1 MRSARAE
8 APLQRLRAQIR
19 RSRPRG
25 CCYCL
30 KGTLKYGEGR
40 PIRTSVRATFLSSW
54 LVASLAAISLS
65 ACDSTPD
72 DSVLVRPEATF
83 TIEKTGVGKTEF
95 DATCVETRGE
105 QAAARPL
112 QRPYDGAS
120 GSARRGWLSRQTISL
135 SAAFAYSEQRR
146 SLTDDYRPCLQ
157 AIVTSR

>member
-95 DATCVETRGE
+95 DATCVETRPGSGRWNCAVNKPRRFRCKGLTTE
-105 QAAARPL
+105 QADQL
-112 QRPYDGAS
+112 DGA
-120 GSARRGWLSRQTISL
+120 GCPAKRSR
-135 SAAFAYSEQRR
+135 
-146 SLTDDYRPCLQ
+146 
-157 AIVTSR
+157 